1 MGWAVGTEL
10 NVKKPKTE
18 NKKGLEGTHCKAN
31 GPPSLS
37 KIASYVYNSGARSR
51 FVPRPNS
58 EMRGFYSLLQKC
70 IISFGTIHFD
80 HIIN

>member
-58 EMRGFYSLLQKC
+58 EMRGFYSPVTEVYDFVRDNSLLP
-70 IISFGTIHFD
+70 H
-80 HIIN
+80 H